1 MLRETLAL
9 TGLLAAD
16 LLHAAACALIDR
28 IGGRGGDRFHV
39 HVAPW
44 RVEAGVDQRCDRL
57 FLASLPY
64 SGDGWREQ
72 RGFGIIGVR
81 RYGRLVIVRDFAP
94 DGGGETYLLDAQ
106 DEQVS
111 STTSR

>member
-16 LLHAAACALIDR
+16 LLHTAACSLADR

-39 HVAPW
+39 HVAAW
-44 RVEAGVDQRCDRL
+44 RIEAGVDQRYDRL

-64 SGDGWREQ
+64 HGEEPREQ
-72 RGFGIIGVR
+72 HGWSVIGVR
-81 RYGRLVIVRDFAP
+81 RYGRLVIVRSFAP
-94 DGGGETYLLDAQ
+94 DGAGETYLLDAQ
-106 DEQVS
+106 EEQVP
-111 STTSR
+111 